1 MEVQGKLKVINDSET
16 FGTFTKKGFVVT
28 TSDQYP
34 QDILIELHQDKCNL
48 LDTYKVGDDI
58 KASLNLRGKE
68 WINPEGVAKYFNTIV
83 AWRIERVEGSVT
95 PPPLAEIGNAL
106 NDNEPDDLPF

>member
-48 LDTYKVGDDI
+48 LDSYKVGDDI

-68 WINPEGVAKYFNTIV
+68 WINKEGKSLYFNTIV
-83 AWRIERVEGSVT
+83 AWRIERVEGGQTPQPLVEVT
-95 PPPLAEIGNAL
+95 DVL
-106 NDNEPDDLPF
+106 NDSEPDDLPF